1 MERPGRIRDRS
12 VAAAAL
18 AFAWAAPFV
27 AAGPPLI
34 PLCPGLTIVT
44 AIAQKDGDYESIK
57 TIESI
62 SAQAVVLKYSS
73 ERMSSD
79 IFSTAPPKLEHTVVM
94 RSVRNEDLAK
104 AALYLQQYYDKL
116 PETVPGT
123 TAIGTSAAVL
133 RALKSS
139 GEAEIGVFYPF
150 NGTPAASRST
160 HPNIYDYSV
169 VAKIRRVEPGDVM
182 VPVLVNDRPTELPA
196 IHARGRFFSDQ
207 GEFYFLDD
215 PSNPL
220 TLRFSF
226 GPAPSGPAGPGAG
239 NSGGG
244 ATDQPKPRD
253 SLRVIKIASRCGAS
267 DATRPGDALEDGLAG
282 RGKADVYDIY
292 FDFDS
297 ARIRPESTPSL
308 RNIAAV
314 LTRHA
319 DWRLAV
325 RGHTDNV
332 GGDAYNLALSQ
343 RRADAVKAELV
354 ATYGI
359 APARLTTEG
368 EGARHPLAS
377 NATLEGRARN
387 RRVELVRR

>member
-1 MERPGRIRDRS
+1 MERPGRIRCSR
-12 VAAAAL
+12 VAATGL
-18 AFAWAAPFV
+18 AFAGAAAFV
-27 AAGPPLI
+27 AADPPVI
-34 PLCPGLTIVT
+34 PLCAGLTIVT

-62 SAQAVVLKYSS
+62 SAQALVLRYSS

-79 IFSTAPPKLEHTVVM
+79 IFSTAPPKLEHAVVM
-94 RSVRNEDLAK
+94 RSVRKKDLAT
-104 AALYLQQYYDKL
+104 AVLYLQQYYDKL

-133 RALKSS
+133 RALKAR
-139 GEAEIGVFYPF
+139 GETEIGVFYPF
-150 NGTPAASRST
+150 NGTPAPSHST
-160 HPNIYDYSV
+160 HPNIYDFSV
-169 VAKIRRVEPGDVM
+169 VAKIHRVETGDVM

-215 PSNPL
+215 PTNPL

-226 GPAPSGPAGPGAG
+226 GPAAAA
-239 NSGGG
+239 G
-244 ATDQPKPRD
+244 ATAQPKPRD
-253 SLRVIKIASRCGAS
+253 SLRVIKIAYRCGAN
-267 DATRPGDALEDGLAG
+267 DALGSADALENGLAG
-282 RGKADVYDIY
+282 RGKADIYDIY